1 MILKENEL
9 KEHYSGLIEKIN
21 MKSRDFT
28 EFLLDKGVEDS
39 SAEELLNFLAT
50 DNDFHKFDSTYKELL
65 ENGAH
70 VEFFKAV
77 KEINNIDEIIDYYTI
92 AALKAQEKN
101 IPVNEFV
108 RILSES
114 EAYELDDALDNYEV
128 KEDKITDENPASSSD
143 KTDDEKT
150 EKNETDEIVSEQKS
164 NAVRVEILGSS
175 AQPDK
180 NMFTQTIED
189 LLGVSMDTLD
199 HEEAD
204 GNLDTL
210 VKSITDAILEDKR
223 KTNLINNLRRVVS
236 IANKQIIRMTD
247 KLNKCGAVENDLR
260 GQIYNLSKERDDY
273 KKKYNELNEKISELS
288 SLVALTGDIKR
299 IE

>member
-1 MILKENEL
+1 MILRGNEL
-9 KEHYSGLIEKIN
+9 KERYSGLIEKIN

-39 SAEELLNFLAT
+39 SAEELLNLLAT

-77 KEINNIDEIIDYYTI
+77 KEINNIDELIDYYTI

-128 KEDKITDENPASSSD
+128 KEDKITDENSASSSD

-150 EKNETDEIVSEQKS
+150 EKNETDEIVSEQKP

-260 GQIYNLSKERDDY
+260 GQIYNLSKDRDDY

-288 SLVALTGDIKR
+288 SLAALTGGIKR

>member
-1 MILKENEL
+1 MILRENEL

-39 SAEELLNFLAT
+39 SAEELLNFWAT

-175 AQPDK
+175 AQPGK

-288 SLVALTGDIKR
+288 SLAALTGGIKR

>member
-1 MILKENEL
+1 MILRENEL

-39 SAEELLNFLAT
+39 SAEGLLNFLAT

-288 SLVALTGDIKR
+288 SLAALTGGIKR

>member
-1 MILKENEL
+1 MILRENEL

-39 SAEELLNFLAT
+39 SAEELLKFLAT

-288 SLVALTGDIKR
+288 SLAALTGGIKR

>member
-1 MILKENEL
+1 
-9 KEHYSGLIEKIN
+9 

-39 SAEELLNFLAT
+39 SAEELLNLLAT

-128 KEDKITDENPASSSD
+128 KEDKITDENSASSSD

-150 EKNETDEIVSEQKS
+150 EKNETDEIVSEQKP

-288 SLVALTGDIKR
+288 SLAALTGGIKR

>member
-1 MILKENEL
+1 MILRGNEL
-9 KEHYSGLIEKIN
+9 KERYSGLIEKIN

-39 SAEELLNFLAT
+39 SAEELLNLLAT

-77 KEINNIDEIIDYYTI
+77 KEINNIDELIDYYTI

-128 KEDKITDENPASSSD
+128 KEDKITDENSVSSSD
-143 KTDDEKT
+143 KIDDEKT
-150 EKNETDEIVSEQKS
+150 EKNETDEIVSEQKP

-288 SLVALTGDIKR
+288 SLAALTGGIKR

>member
-1 MILKENEL
+1 MILRENEL

-128 KEDKITDENPASSSD
+128 KEYKITDENPASSSD

-288 SLVALTGDIKR
+288 SLVALTGGIKR

>member
-1 MILKENEL
+1 MILRGNEL

-39 SAEELLNFLAT
+39 SAEELLNLLAT

-150 EKNETDEIVSEQKS
+150 EKNETDEIVSEQKP

-288 SLVALTGDIKR
+288 SLAALTGGIKR

>member
-1 MILKENEL
+1 
-9 KEHYSGLIEKIN
+9 

-288 SLVALTGDIKR
+288 SLAALTGGIKR

>member
-1 MILKENEL
+1 MILREKEL

-288 SLVALTGDIKR
+288 SLVALTGGIKR

>member
-1 MILKENEL
+1 MILRENEL

-143 KTDDEKT
+143 KIDDEKT
-150 EKNETDEIVSEQKS
+150 EKNENDEIVSEQKS

-175 AQPDK
+175 AQQDK

-288 SLVALTGDIKR
+288 SLAALTGGIKR

>member
-1 MILKENEL
+1 MILRENEL

-288 SLVALTGDIKR
+288 SLVALTGGIKR

>member
-1 MILKENEL
+1 MILRGNEL

-21 MKSRDFT
+21 MKSKDFT

-39 SAEELLNFLAT
+39 SAEELLNLLAT

-288 SLVALTGDIKR
+288 SLVALTGGIKR

>member
-1 MILKENEL
+1 MILRENEL

-21 MKSRDFT
+21 MKSRDLT

-143 KTDDEKT
+143 KIDDEKT

-288 SLVALTGDIKR
+288 SLAALTGGIKR

>member
-1 MILKENEL
+1 MILRENEL

-150 EKNETDEIVSEQKS
+150 EKNETYEIVSEQKS

-288 SLVALTGDIKR
+288 SLAALTGGIKR

>member
-1 MILKENEL
+1 MILRENEL

-143 KTDDEKT
+143 KIDDEKT

-288 SLVALTGDIKR
+288 SLAALTGGIKR

>member
-1 MILKENEL
+1 MILRENEL

-65 ENGAH
+65 ENEAH

-143 KTDDEKT
+143 KIDDEKT

-210 VKSITDAILEDKR
+210 VKSSTDAILEDKR

-288 SLVALTGDIKR
+288 SLAALTGGIKR

>member
-1 MILKENEL
+1 MILRENEL

-39 SAEELLNFLAT
+39 SAEELLNFWAT

-101 IPVNEFV
+101 IPVNEIV

-288 SLVALTGDIKR
+288 SLAALTGGIKR

>member
-1 MILKENEL
+1 MILRGNEL
-9 KEHYSGLIEKIN
+9 KERYSGLIEKIN

-39 SAEELLNFLAT
+39 SAEELLNLLAT

-77 KEINNIDEIIDYYTI
+77 KKINNIDELIDYYTI

-128 KEDKITDENPASSSD
+128 KEDKITDENSVSSSD

-150 EKNETDEIVSEQKS
+150 EKNETDEIVSEQKP

-288 SLVALTGDIKR
+288 SLAALTGGIKR

>member
-1 MILKENEL
+1 MILRENEL
-9 KEHYSGLIEKIN
+9 KERYSGLIEKIN

-39 SAEELLNFLAT
+39 SAEELLNLLAT

-77 KEINNIDEIIDYYTI
+77 KEINNIDELIDYYTI

-128 KEDKITDENPASSSD
+128 KEDKITDENSASSSD

-150 EKNETDEIVSEQKS
+150 EKNETDEIVSEQKP

-288 SLVALTGDIKR
+288 SLAALTGGIKR

>member
-1 MILKENEL
+1 MILRENEL

-39 SAEELLNFLAT
+39 SAEELLNFWAT

-236 IANKQIIRMTD
+236 IANKQIIRMTG

-288 SLVALTGDIKR
+288 SLAALTGGIKR

>member
-1 MILKENEL
+1 MILRENEL

-50 DNDFHKFDSTYKELL
+50 DNDFYKFDSTYKELL

-288 SLVALTGDIKR
+288 SLAALTGGIKR

>member
-1 MILKENEL
+1 MILRENEL

-288 SLVALTGDIKR
+288 SLVALTGGIKK

>member
-1 MILKENEL
+1 MILRGNEL
-9 KEHYSGLIEKIN
+9 KERYSGLIEKIN

-39 SAEELLNFLAT
+39 SAEEILNLLAT

-77 KEINNIDEIIDYYTI
+77 KEINNIDELIDYYTI

-128 KEDKITDENPASSSD
+128 KEDKITDENSVSSSD

-150 EKNETDEIVSEQKS
+150 EKNETDEIVSEQKP

-288 SLVALTGDIKR
+288 SLAALTGGIKR

>member
-1 MILKENEL
+1 MILRENEL

-39 SAEELLNFLAT
+39 SAEALLNFLAT

-288 SLVALTGDIKR
+288 SLAALTGGIKR

>member
-1 MILKENEL
+1 MILRENEL

-189 LLGVSMDTLD
+189 LLGVSIDTLD

-288 SLVALTGDIKR
+288 SLVALTGGIKR

>member
-1 MILKENEL
+1 MILRENKL

-288 SLVALTGDIKR
+288 SLAALTGGIKR

>member
-1 MILKENEL
+1 MILRENEL

-288 SLVALTGDIKR
+288 SLAALTGGIKR

>member
-1 MILKENEL
+1 MILRGNEL
-9 KEHYSGLIEKIN
+9 KERYSGLIEKIN

-39 SAEELLNFLAT
+39 SAEELLNLLAT

-77 KEINNIDEIIDYYTI
+77 KEINNIDELIDYYTI

-128 KEDKITDENPASSSD
+128 KEDKIIDENSASSSD

-150 EKNETDEIVSEQKS
+150 EKNETDEIVSEQKP

-288 SLVALTGDIKR
+288 SLAALTGGIKR

>member
-1 MILKENEL
+1 MILRGNEL
-9 KEHYSGLIEKIN
+9 KERYSGLIEKIN

-39 SAEELLNFLAT
+39 SAEELLNLLAT

-77 KEINNIDEIIDYYTI
+77 KEINNIDELIDYYTI

-128 KEDKITDENPASSSD
+128 KEDKITDENSASSSD
-143 KTDDEKT
+143 KTDDEK
-150 EKNETDEIVSEQKS
+150 QK
-164 NAVRVEILGSS
+164 
-175 AQPDK
+175 K
-180 NMFTQTIED
+180 M
-189 LLGVSMDTLD
+189 
-199 HEEAD
+199 
-204 GNLDTL
+204 
-210 VKSITDAILEDKR
+210 
-223 KTNLINNLRRVVS
+223 
-236 IANKQIIRMTD
+236 
-247 KLNKCGAVENDLR
+247 KLMK
-260 GQIYNLSKERDDY
+260 
-273 KKKYNELNEKISELS
+273 
-288 SLVALTGDIKR
+288 
-299 IE
+299 

>member
-1 MILKENEL
+1 MILRGNEL
-9 KEHYSGLIEKIN
+9 KESYSGLIDKIN
-21 MKSRDFT
+21 MKYRDFT

-39 SAEELLNFLAT
+39 SAEELLNLLAT

-77 KEINNIDEIIDYYTI
+77 KEINNIDELIDYYTI

-128 KEDKITDENPASSSD
+128 KEDKITDENSASSSD

-150 EKNETDEIVSEQKS
+150 EKNETDEIVSEQKP

-288 SLVALTGDIKR
+288 SLAALTGGIKR

>member
-1 MILKENEL
+1 MILRENEL

-77 KEINNIDEIIDYYTI
+77 KEINNIDEIIDYYTT

-288 SLVALTGDIKR
+288 SLAALTGGIKR

>member
-1 MILKENEL
+1 MILRENEL
-9 KEHYSGLIEKIN
+9 KDHYSGLIEKIN

-39 SAEELLNFLAT
+39 SAEELLNFWAT

-288 SLVALTGDIKR
+288 SLAALTGGIKR

>member
-1 MILKENEL
+1 M
-9 KEHYSGLIEKIN
+9 
-21 MKSRDFT
+21 
-28 EFLLDKGVEDS
+28 
-39 SAEELLNFLAT
+39 
-50 DNDFHKFDSTYKELL
+50 
-65 ENGAH
+65 
-70 VEFFKAV
+70 
-77 KEINNIDEIIDYYTI
+77 
-92 AALKAQEKN
+92 
-101 IPVNEFV
+101 

-288 SLVALTGDIKR
+288 SLVALTGGIKR

>member
-1 MILKENEL
+1 MILRENEL
-9 KEHYSGLIEKIN
+9 KELYSGLIEKIN

-288 SLVALTGDIKR
+288 SLVALTGGIKR